1 MLEKTSKIISHI
13 FHPLL
18 VPTVGFLVLFNS
30 GTYLSYLPFNVKAWI
45 TSLVFVCTFFIPLMF
60 IFFLRYQEIINNIQM
75 TEQRD
80 RYLPIII
87 TFFLFVF
94 CFYLIKRI
102 DIPGMFY
109 AFVLGGLIALL
120 FTFFI
125 TLRFKISI
133 HMVGL
138 GGLMAMILFI
148 SFYLKV
154 NLSFYLILVTL
165 ITGMTGSARLLLK
178 AHTPAEVYSGFLM
191 GFAVVL
197 ATMMLY

>member
-1 MLEKTSKIISHI
+1 MLEKLSKIISHI

-18 VPTVGFLVLFNS
+18 VPTVGFLVLFYS
-30 GTYLSYLPFNVKAWI
+30 GTYLSYLPFNIKAWI
-45 TSLVFVCTFFIPLMF
+45 TSIVFVCTFFIPIMF
-60 IFFLRYQEIINNIQM
+60 ILFLRYQEIINNIQM
-75 TEQRD
+75 KDRKD
-80 RYLPIII
+80 RYIPIII

-94 CFYLIKRI
+94 CFYLIRRI

-109 AFVLGGLIALL
+109 SFMLGGLITLL
-120 FTFFI
+120 ITFFI
-125 TLRFKISI
+125 TIRFKISI

-138 GGLMAMILFI
+138 GGLMALIIFI

-154 NLSFYLILVTL
+154 NLSFYLILVILFTG
-165 ITGMTGSARLLLK
+165 ITGTARLHLK
-178 AHTPAEVYSGFLM
+178 AHSPVEVYSGFVM